1 MPLRLV
7 ALGGL
12 SALLCAQTPADEPV
26 KVQVKASRPKAE
38 VQRLEETTPQVT
50 VRRET
55 FEKRPDAK
63 AADLVKR
70 LPGVAIGGPGGKA
83 RDIRLR
89 GLDKEFT
96 RIQVDGIALPGPGE
110 KREFNL
116 DLLPSFLVEEIRIL
130 RNPTADVEADG
141 IAGRVDIKTRPIPRE
156 GFGNLRALAG
166 EQDATGRRAFELSG
180 GWGKRLND
188 RFGLSVALSSQRSAI
203 DFTKTK
209 TTPTQVETEVNL
221 EQPWTRSLMVDL
233 AFYGNRG
240 EWHVK
245 PLWLREDNDK
255 TKEKTV
261 AAPGK
266 ALVPSEE
273 SEGRVTET
281 QGLQLDGRWLLGPAW
296 TLDARLG
303 TYRTDEDKDKL
314 AREWKALGTPI
325 SKAQRDL
332 EDKFDRTH
340 QGQADLTWTPEGH
353 VAKTGIFWR
362 ERDRERDKQSF
373 NTLTNAM
380 LVISDPNYHL
390 EERTLAGYAQDDWSL
405 SPSFTLTPGLRLE
418 SVRITSRVPGAEA
431 TRTET
436 DALPRLHALW
446 RVRDDLS
453 LRAAVSRVLNRPQF
467 DQLSPW
473 EQVKKDKVVIG
484 NPDLKPARATAW
496 DLGGEWSKGRFFF
509 GANLYHRQVSG
520 VLEEVDSGERRNGL
534 PVYRVQNVGDGW
546 TRGLELEQRVRL
558 HERMELWANQALMD
572 SELEDSSGNRRPFKE
587 QPRRIYNLGVD
598 LNWHRITLV
607 VAGRH
612 VGDRV
617 EVKATGETKTLEAAT
632 AVDAALRMKLWKGL
646 EAFLEVENLGA
657 PDRVERERLVS
668 GPTRSVETAQRDA
681 RFGLQWRF

>member
-1 MPLRLV
+1 MSIRIV
-7 ALGGL
+7 ALSGL
-12 SALLCAQTPADEPV
+12 SALLCAQSAADEPI

-38 VQRLEETTPQVT
+38 AQRLEEATPQVS

-55 FEKRPDAK
+55 FEKQPDAK

-96 RIQVDGIALPGPGE
+96 RIQVDGISLPGPGE

-116 DLLPSFLVEEIRIL
+116 DLLPSFLVEEVRIL

-141 IAGRVDIKTRPIPRE
+141 IAGRVDIRTRPIPRE
-156 GFGNLRALAG
+156 GAGTLRAVAG
-166 EQDATGRRAFELSG
+166 EPNSTGRRAFELSG

-203 DFTKTK
+203 DFAKTK

-221 EQPWTRSLMVDL
+221 EQPWTRSLMADL
-233 AFYGNRG
+233 AFYSQRG

-245 PLWLREDNDK
+245 PMWLREDNDK
-255 TKEKTV
+255 TKGKTV
-261 AAPGK
+261 AATGK

-281 QGLQLDGRWLLGPAW
+281 KGLQLDGRWLLGSAW
-296 TLDARLG
+296 TLEARLG
-303 TYRTDEDKDKL
+303 TYRTDEDKEKL
-314 AREWKALGTPI
+314 AREWKAVGTPV

-340 QGQADLTWTPEGH
+340 QGQADLTWTPAGH
-353 VAKTGIFWR
+353 VAKTGLFWR
-362 ERDRERDKQSF
+362 ERGRERDKQSF
-373 NTLTNAM
+373 NTLTNTR

-405 SPSFTLTPGLRLE
+405 TPTFMLTPGLRLE
-418 SVRITSRVPGAEA
+418 SVRVTSRVPGAEA
-431 TRTET
+431 TRMES

-446 RVRDDLS
+446 RLREDFS
-453 LRAAVSRVLNRPQF
+453 LRAAVSRVVNRPQF

-496 DLGGEWSKGRFFF
+496 DVGGEWSKGRIFL

-534 PVYRVQNVGDGW
+534 PVYKVQNVGDGW
-546 TRGLELEQRVRL
+546 ARGLELEQRVRL
-558 HERMELWANQALMD
+558 HDRIELWANQALMD
-572 SELEDSSGNRRPFKE
+572 SELKDAAGRLRPFKE
-587 QPRRIYNLGVD
+587 QPRRIYNVGVD
-598 LNWHRITLV
+598 LNWNRFTLV

-612 VGDRV
+612 VGERV
-617 EVKATGETKTLEAAT
+617 EVKATGETKTIEAAT
-632 AVDAALRMKLWKGL
+632 VWDAALRLKLGKGL
-646 EAFLEVENLGA
+646 EAFAEVENLGA
-657 PDRVERERLVS
+657 PDRVERERLAS
-668 GPTRSVETAQRDA
+668 GPTRSVESAQRDA